1 MPVLNARGKTF
12 IFRTHYETGMMLL
25 IERKGLWAVLLVLLT
40 LAGCKKDD
48 TNNGDD
54 FSVDIFYKTME
65 TLTVEV
71 AYEPDAQPYLN
82 EGGSSLWLIT
92 EENIEALFANRPT
105 PFDVLV
111 PTSYAQ
117 MQQIPD
123 QTGSGFTISR
133 ILSIADSYRQGENTA
148 TDGNIFVVFL
158 DGYYEEGGQQNT
170 GVLGVNIVGTS
181 ITAIFKPVITG
192 AAFFDTQRKFIEQT
206 VIVHEVGH
214 ALGLV
219 NNGVPLTSEHH
230 DEEHGA
236 HCTNTDCVMYYQ
248 NEGQGAVASF
258 IQQFMGTGS
267 RVVFG
272 PECIADCEAFMP

>member
-1 MPVLNARGKTF
+1 
-12 IFRTHYETGMMLL
+12 MLRHNL
-25 IERKGLWAVLLVLLT
+25 DKKGLWLVVVLMLS

-48 TNNGDD
+48 DNGGDD

-82 EGGSSLWLIT
+82 EMGSNLWLIT
-92 EENIEALFANRPT
+92 EENMEALFANRPQ
-105 PFDVLV
+105 PIDVLV
-111 PTSYAQ
+111 PASYNQ

-123 QTGSGFTISR
+123 QSGTGFTISR
-133 ILSIADSYRQGENTA
+133 ILSIAEAYRQGDNTA
-148 TDGNIFVVFL
+148 TDGNIFVLFL
-158 DGYYEEGGQQNT
+158 DGYYEEDGQQNT
-170 GVLGVNIVGTS
+170 NVLGVNIVGTTV
-181 ITAIFKPVITG
+181 TAIFKPVVVG

-206 VIVHEVGH
+206 VIVHELGH

-230 DEEHGA
+230 DEPNGA

-248 NEGQGAVASF
+248 NEGQGSVASF
-258 IQQFMGTGS
+258 IQQFTGS
-267 RVVFG
+267 GNRVVFG